1 MYEIILLQLLL
12 QRVMTAPDHPMLNAF
27 NQQLSRK
34 DNMAALEKWNWNHS
48 SSRSL
53 PIEMEKVLP
62 KKVTRLNII

>member
-34 DNMAALEKWNWNHS
+34 DNMAAMHWKNGIGTILLLGL
-48 SSRSL
+48 SR
-53 PIEMEKVLP
+53 
-62 KKVTRLNII
+62 